1 MNKSNEILK
10 NNELTESVLDLM
22 EKASKAIMEVYEK
35 PYSEV
40 SIKDDDTPVT
50 KADLAANRILQDGL
64 KNLFPEI
71 PIVSEEDEFSL
82 NIPKANKVFWLI
94 DPLDGTK
101 EFIKKN
107 DEFTCNLALIENN
120 ISTLGFVSVPVREL
134 IYFGGKKF
142 GSKLVNKNKTI
153 SEVKYKKLSGVTRV
167 VASKSHL
174 NEETKKFINNI
185 QGKVELIQAG
195 SSLKF
200 IKIAEG
206 LADIYPRLA
215 PTSEWDT
222 AAANAILE
230 GAGGKVLQL
239 NGKDII
245 YGKENI
251 LNPYFIAH
259 GIENKVDC

>member
-1 MNKSNEILK
+1 MSYSDPYINAIFLACRKTSKSLIRDFGEVEKLQVSLK
-10 NNELTESVLDLM
+10 GVSDFVSLADTKAEKMLIKELT
-22 EKASKAIMEVYEK
+22 
-35 PYSEV
+35 YSYPKINIIAEETGV
-40 SIKDDDTPVT
+40 IK
-50 KADLAANRILQDGL
+50 N
-64 KNLFPEI
+64 
-71 PIVSEEDEFSL
+71 SDE
-82 NIPKANKVFWLI
+82 NIRWII

-134 IYFGGKKF
+134 IYFGGKRF
-142 GSKLVNKNKTI
+142 GSKLVDKNKAIT
-153 SEVKYKKLSGVTRV
+153 EVKYKKLSGVTRV

-174 NEETKKFINNI
+174 NEETKKFIKDI

-222 AAANAILE
+222 AAAHAILE

-245 YGKENI
+245 YGKKNI
-251 LNPYFIAH
+251 LNPYFIAS
-259 GIENKVDC
+259 GFENLVDS

>member
-1 MNKSNEILK
+1 MSKANEILR
-10 NNELTESVLDLM
+10 NNELIKSILDLM
-22 EKASKAIMEVYEK
+22 SKSNKVIMEVYEK
-35 PYSEV
+35 PNREV

-50 KADLAANRILQDGL
+50 KADLAANKVLTKGL

-71 PIVSEEDEFSL
+71 PTVSEEDKFSL
-82 NIPKANKVFWLI
+82 NVPKTNKVFWLI

-134 IYFGGKKF
+134 IYYGGKQF
-142 GSKLVNKNKTI
+142 GSKLINKNKTI
-153 SEVKYKKLSGVTRV
+153 SEVKYKKLSDITRI

-174 NEETKKFINNI
+174 NEETKKFINDI

-215 PTSEWDT
+215 HTSEWDT
-222 AAANAILE
+222 AAAHAILE
-230 GAGGKVLQL
+230 GAGGRVLQL
-239 NGKDII
+239 SGKDII

-251 LNPYFIAH
+251 LNPYFIAS
-259 GIENKVDC
+259 GVEN

>member
-1 MNKSNEILK
+1 MNKANEILR
-10 NNELTESVLDLM
+10 NNKLIESLLDLM
-22 EKASKAIMEVYEK
+22 TKSSKAIMEVYEK
-35 PYSEV
+35 PNSDV

-50 KADLAANRILQDGL
+50 KADLAANTILTDGL

-71 PIVSEEDEFSL
+71 PTVSEEDKFSL
-82 NIPKANKVFWLI
+82 NVPKTNKVFWLI

-120 ISTLGFVSVPVREL
+120 ISTIGFVSVPVREL
-134 IYFGGKKF
+134 IYYGGKRF
-142 GSKLVNKNKTI
+142 GSKLINKNKTI
-153 SEVKYKKLSGVTRV
+153 SEVKYKKLSDITRI

-174 NEETKKFINNI
+174 NEETKKFINDI

-215 PTSEWDT
+215 HTSEWDT
-222 AAANAILE
+222 AAAHAILE
-230 GAGGKVLQL
+230 GAGGRVLQL
-239 NGKDII
+239 SGKDII

-251 LNPYFIAH
+251 LNPYFIAS
-259 GIENKVDC
+259 GVEN

>member
-1 MNKSNEILK
+1 MSKANEILR
-10 NNELTESVLDLM
+10 NNELIKSILDLM
-22 EKASKAIMEVYEK
+22 SKSNKVIMEVYEK
-35 PYSEV
+35 PNREV

-50 KADLAANRILQDGL
+50 KADLAANKVLTEGL

-71 PIVSEEDEFSL
+71 PTVSEEDKFSL
-82 NIPKANKVFWLI
+82 NVPKTNKVFWLI

-134 IYFGGKKF
+134 IYYGGKQF
-142 GSKLVNKNKTI
+142 GSKLINKNKTI
-153 SEVKYKKLSGVTRV
+153 SEVKYKKLSDITRI

-174 NEETKKFINNI
+174 NEETKKFINDI

-215 PTSEWDT
+215 HTSEWDT
-222 AAANAILE
+222 AAAHAILE
-230 GAGGKVLQL
+230 GAGGRVLQL
-239 NGKDII
+239 SGKDII

-251 LNPYFIAH
+251 LNPYFIAS
-259 GIENKVDC
+259 GVEN

>member
-1 MNKSNEILK
+1 MTHAAVILENNKFKEGL
-10 NNELTESVLDLM
+10 LDLM
-22 EKASKAIMEVYEK
+22 GEANKAIMDVYKKSYTE
-35 PYSEV
+35 
-40 SIKDDDTPVT
+40 IDLKDDNTPVT
-50 KADLAANRILQDGL
+50 KADLAANKVLTDGL

-71 PIVSEEDEFSL
+71 PIVSEEDKLSL
-82 NIPKANKVFWLI
+82 NVPKTNKVFWLI

-120 ISTLGFVSVPVREL
+120 IATLGFVSVPVREL
-134 IYFGGKKF
+134 IYFGGKRF
-142 GSKLVNKNKTI
+142 GSKLIDKNKAIT
-153 SEVKYKKLSGVTRV
+153 EVKYKKLSGVTRV

-174 NEETKKFINNI
+174 NEETKKFINDI
-185 QGKVELIQAG
+185 KGKVELIQAG

-222 AAANAILE
+222 AAAHAILE
-230 GAGGKVLQL
+230 GAGGQVLGL

-251 LNPYFIAH
+251 LNPFFIAS
-259 GIENKVDC
+259 GI

>member
-1 MNKSNEILK
+1 MKKANEIIR
-10 NNELTESVLDLM
+10 NNESVESLLDLM
-22 EKASKAIMEVYEK
+22 SKASKAIMEVYNEDN
-35 PYSEV
+35 SEV
-40 SIKDDDTPVT
+40 KIKEDNSPVT
-50 KADLAANRILQDGL
+50 KADLAANRILTNGL

-71 PIVSEEDEFSL
+71 PIVSEEESLSL
-82 NIPKANKVFWLI
+82 NIPKTNKVFWLI

-107 DEFTCNLALIENN
+107 NEFTCNLALIENN
-120 ISTLGFVSVPVREL
+120 TSTLGFVTVPVKEL
-134 IYFGGKKF
+134 IYYGGKKF
-142 GSKLVNKNKTI
+142 GSKLINKNKTI
-153 SEVKYKKLSGVTRV
+153 SEVKYKKLFGVTRV

-174 NEETKKFINNI
+174 NEETKKFIRDI

-222 AAANAILE
+222 AAAHAILE

-239 NGKDII
+239 SGKDII
-245 YGKENI
+245 YGKESI
-251 LNPYFIAH
+251 LNPYFIAS
-259 GIENKVDC
+259 GIENKINS